1 MKTKG
6 ENSMNNSERL
16 NKWTY
21 EVKERKK
28 GFKCFITD
36 KDGNMCLY
44 QNKTAIKLDSFS
56 LMLWCNN
63 QLTYHFVAGRNDDK
77 PYIIIKGTNKM
88 LFMEENQTTHAFGD
102 INGDD
107 SSEKD
112 KAVMITYTTSFDANI
127 IIATNHSEVINYFTS
142 INSDNF
148 EASEQFTELLMNNP
162 QNNHEDERS
171 NESEGFK
178 LNSENFK

>member
-6 ENSMNNSERL
+6 ENSMNNAERL

-21 EVKERKK
+21 EVKEEKK
-28 GFKCFITD
+28 GFKCFIPD

-44 QNKTAIKLDSFS
+44 KSKKAIILDSFS
-56 LMLWCNN
+56 LLLWCNN

-77 PYIIIKGTNKM
+77 PFIIIKGTNKM
-88 LFMEENQTTHAFGD
+88 VVKEKNQMTHAFGD
-102 INGDD
+102 IDGDD

-112 KAVMITYTTSFDANI
+112 KAAMIIYTTSFDANI
-127 IIATNHSEVINYFTS
+127 IIATNHSGKINYFTS
-142 INSDNF
+142 FTSDHF
-148 EASEQFTELLMNNP
+148 EAAEQFAELLMNNP

-171 NESEGFK
+171 NDSEGSKLESEFFK
-178 LNSENFK
+178 

>member
-6 ENSMNNSERL
+6 ENSMNNSERF
-16 NKWTY
+16 NKWIY
-21 EVKERKK
+21 EIREGKK
-28 GFKCFITD
+28 GFECFIPD
-36 KDGNMCLY
+36 KEGNMCLY

-63 QLTYHFVAGRNDDK
+63 QLAYHFVAGRSDDK

-88 LFMEENQTTHAFGD
+88 LFMEENQTTHSFGD

-112 KAVMITYTTSFDANI
+112 KAVMITYTTSFEANI
-127 IIATNHSEVINYFTS
+127 IIATNISEKINYFTS
-142 INSDNF
+142 FDSDSP
-148 EASEQFTELLMNNP
+148 ETVEQFTELLINNP

-171 NESEGFK
+171 NDSEGFK
-178 LNSENFK
+178 LTPENFK